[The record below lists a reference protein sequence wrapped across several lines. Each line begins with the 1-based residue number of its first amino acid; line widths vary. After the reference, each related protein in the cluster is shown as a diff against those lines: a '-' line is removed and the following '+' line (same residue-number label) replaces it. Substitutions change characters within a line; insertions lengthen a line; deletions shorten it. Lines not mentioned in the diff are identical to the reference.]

1 METFIRDYILKLDI
15 TEQAICLK
23 IKEIITQEYG
33 LEEAKIW
40 HAHPVWF
47 INGNPIVGFSKQKK
61 TIRLMFWSGAD
72 FEEPMLLVKGKKF
85 KDASVF
91 YSHPEEVIEEDLKR
105 WLKKGKNTQW
115 DYKNLIKRKGVLLK
129 IF

>member
-1 METFIRDYILKLDI
+1 METFIKDYILKLDI
-15 TEQAICLK
+15 TEQAICFK

-61 TIRLMFWSGAD
+61 AIRLMFWSGAD

-91 YSHPEEVIEEDLKR
+91 YLHPEEVIEEDLKR
-105 WLKKGKNTQW
+105 WLKKGKNIQW